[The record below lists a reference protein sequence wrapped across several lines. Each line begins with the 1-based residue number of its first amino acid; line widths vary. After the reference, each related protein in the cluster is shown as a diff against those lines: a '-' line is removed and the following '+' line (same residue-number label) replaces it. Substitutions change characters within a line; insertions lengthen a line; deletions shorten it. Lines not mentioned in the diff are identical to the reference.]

1 MLNAPI
7 GEAANIFIW
16 GVCIIGGIVAA
27 IMILDNLKSGK
38 KEKKAS

>member
-16 GVCIIGGIVAA
+16 GVCIVAGVVAA
-27 IMILDNLKSGK
+27 IVTLDNLKPGK